1 MQKGNQK
8 HNVTRH
14 IISSDDSPWLKLAEK
29 FSHLETVMQQEKWY
43 IKDAGDFMNK
53 IKKLQNI
60 LDGAILVI
68 ADVVG
73 L

>member
-14 IISSDDSPWLKLAEK
+14 IISPDDSPRVKLVEQ
-29 FSHLETVMQQEKWY
+29 FCHLETVMQKEKRY
-43 IKDAGDFMNK
+43 IKDTGDFMNK

>member
-14 IISSDDSPWLKLAEK
+14 IISPDDSPWVKLVEQ
-29 FSHLETVMQQEKWY
+29 FCHLETVMQKEKRY
-43 IKDAGDFMNK
+43 IKDTGDFMNK

-60 LDGAILVI
+60 LDDAILVI
-68 ADVVG
+68 AEVVG